1 MFRRALLVVPIILAF
16 AACEKEPLPGA
27 VLRTDRDSL
36 GFGAEFGSGAF
47 VGTSVTNTLTLW
59 NEGIEDLVIDDIQV
73 EGQYFRLNSND
84 PNTPL
89 PVGTAIQ
96 TYDRA
101 FIQVFFEP
109 DEAGEF
115 LGTMTITSNSAE
127 EPTKTIGLTGV
138 AEDP

>member
-1 MFRRALLVVPIILAF
+1 MFRRALLLAPIILAF

-27 VLRTDRDSL
+27 VLMTDRDSL
-36 GFGAEFGSGAF
+36 GFGGEFGSGAF

-59 NEGIEDLVIDDIQV
+59 NDGLEDLVISDITL
-73 EGQYFRLNSND
+73 EGQYFRLNDSD

-89 PVGTAIQ
+89 PIGTAIQ

-109 DEAGEF
+109 DAAGDF
-115 LGTMTITSNSAE
+115 TGTLTIQSNADN
-127 EPTKTIGLTGV
+127 EPTKTIGLNGRGV
-138 AEDP
+138 NP